1 MNTNKD
7 TEQRNGLTC
16 YQSMN
21 GGLLELL
28 VQAGQFSVGT
38 QTARATTCSK
48 PERQL
53 ITRGG
58 GYPSTS

>member
-1 MNTNKD
+1 
-7 TEQRNGLTC
+7 
-16 YQSMN
+16 MN